1 MSDAKHFLASKT
13 VWLNVLAFAA
23 LLIPALLNTDLI
35 ANNPQLVAWLG
46 MALTVA
52 NISLR
57 FFTSQ
62 SVSLSGDS
70 TMKVWILLAVCASLL
85 FAADANAF
93 CCCRPRVT
101 KTQVN
106 NADGSVTT
114 IKATVPVF
122 FPLLRGPKVQVT
134 TSQGR

>member
-1 MSDAKHFLASKT
+1 MPNSKPFWQSKSLWLTAAAAVVAVLTALLGTDLVRDNPAASMWIAA
-13 VWLNVLAFAA
+13 VVAA
-23 LLIPALLNTDLI
+23 LA
-35 ANNPQLVAWLG
+35 AV
-46 MALTVA
+46 
-52 NISLR
+52 LR
-57 FFTSQ
+57 VFTST
-62 SVSLSGDS
+62 SLSSGDS
-70 TMKVWILLAVCASLL
+70 TMKVWILFAVAASLL

-122 FPLLRGPKVQVT
+122 FPLLRGPKLQVT